1 VGGKVGGK
9 VGYTWHTEKTF
20 GAVRYG
26 KVKSKQS
33 NTYIYGKGSLCPGV
47 STYLQRCGLLTH
59 IYSYLS
65 VCL

>member
-33 NTYIYGKGSLCPGV
+33 NTYIYGKRKPLPGCIDIFTKV
-47 STYLQRCGLLTH
+47 RPAYTY
-59 IYSYLS
+59 I
-65 VCL
+65 